1 MTDTVPITVHPL
13 ATGRRTKFTPERIQQ
28 IINLV
33 ERGKKREEIAEIIGV
48 TTAALQVACSRLG
61 VSLRRPSIDVG
72 VNFFPRRRGPAQSG
86 THNGAA
92 SLPGRDTNHTD
103 LNHGNGVSVASHSMK
118 DNEVATPQ
126 QQRDQNGSLNKITVG
141 SASFE
146 IRMRYRGEE
155 RVTELPLDP
164 DMIRYL
170 ALEAEF
176 RGMRIGELITRLI
189 LESCKERTSAR

>member
-1 MTDTVPITVHPL
+1 MTDAVPITVDP
-13 ATGRRTKFTPERIQQ
+13 ARPGRRTKFTPERIQQ

-72 VNFFPRRRGPAQSG
+72 VNFFPRRRTLNGI
-86 THNGAA
+86 HNGEPG
-92 SLPGRDTNHTD
+92 SLSKDTNDTEP
-103 LNHGNGVSVASHSMK
+103 NHSNGTVVPSNSSK
-118 DNEVATPQ
+118 DHHAAAPQLQKAAT
-126 QQRDQNGSLNKITVG
+126 
-141 SASFE
+141 FE

-164 DMIRYL
+164 VLVGYL
-170 ALEAEF
+170 AFEAEF
-176 RGMRIGELITRLI
+176 RGMRIGELIKQLI
-189 LESCKERTSAR
+189 VEGCNLSNL